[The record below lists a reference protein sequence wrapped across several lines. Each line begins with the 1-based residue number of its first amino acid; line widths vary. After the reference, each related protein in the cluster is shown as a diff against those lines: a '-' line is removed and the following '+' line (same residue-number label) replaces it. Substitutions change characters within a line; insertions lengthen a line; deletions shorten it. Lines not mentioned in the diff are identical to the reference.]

1 MAFNLSEIVVE
12 ANFSNSSRSL
22 SLPLITVIFL
32 RAHHI
37 LVTLACLI
45 GNSLVLYGSVKYGA
59 LQNIDS
65 ASVIFLQ
72 HLAVADF
79 LVGLLR
85 MIPTLIVDYTNEWI
99 LGSIVCWINGQ
110 WSWIPQ
116 KMEFTLIAITSVHR
130 TFILYY
136 PLSTKGIKRKVHA
149 TRICIAA
156 WVSVSFIIMIDVI
169 CGMKVGYSAEANGCA
184 VLGVDYGED
193 LNPDSPPPW
202 LPTLILYMFMPLL
215 VIVTA
220 NILILVRVSKVRKG
234 SPGFKAIMTVSLV
247 SWTFTTCLVPLST
260 QSTLR
265 IFRVDISSL
274 QPTFS
279 IISWECLL
287 INIWI
292 NPVIYMVTN
301 RSFKVFMM
309 KWGKRWIL
317 QWSTVSKISR
327 CNDSKAGGF
336 SGSSSHVKSEAGK
349 VKCNNVKE
357 TPFPSIVDDA
367 EKIDLPLPRQ
377 AKAN

>member
-1 MAFNLSEIVVE
+1 MAVNLSELVVE
-12 ANFSNSSRSL
+12 GTFSNSSRSI
-22 SLPLITVIFL
+22 SLPLVTVIFL

-59 LQNIDS
+59 LRNIDS
-65 ASVIFLQ
+65 PSVILLQ

-110 WSWIPQ
+110 WSWVPQ
-116 KMEFTLIAITSVHR
+116 KLEFTLIAITSAHR
-130 TFILYY
+130 TFMLYY
-136 PLSTKGIKRKVHA
+136 PLSTKGIKRNVHA
-149 TRICIAA
+149 TRICITA
-156 WVSVSFIIMIDVI
+156 WLSVSTLLIIEFL
-169 CGMKVGYSAEANGCA
+169 CGMKVGYSVEAGGCA
-184 VLGVDYGED
+184 VLGVDHGED
-193 LNPDSPPPW
+193 LDPHSPPAWMPTFIVYMV
-202 LPTLILYMFMPLL
+202 LPLV

-220 NILILVRVSKVRKG
+220 NILILVKVSKVRKG
-234 SPGFKAIMTVSLV
+234 SPGFKAVITVSLV
-247 SWTFTTCLVPLST
+247 SWTFITCLVPLST
-260 QSTLR
+260 QATLR
-265 IFRVDISSL
+265 IFRVDISAL

-309 KWGKRWIL
+309 KWRKKWIL
-317 QWSTVSKISR
+317 QCSTVSNISP
-327 CNDSKAGGF
+327 F
-336 SGSSSHVKSEAGK
+336 
-349 VKCNNVKE
+349 NNPKD
-357 TPFPSIVDDA
+357 IW
-367 EKIDLPLPRQ
+367 L
-377 AKAN
+377 